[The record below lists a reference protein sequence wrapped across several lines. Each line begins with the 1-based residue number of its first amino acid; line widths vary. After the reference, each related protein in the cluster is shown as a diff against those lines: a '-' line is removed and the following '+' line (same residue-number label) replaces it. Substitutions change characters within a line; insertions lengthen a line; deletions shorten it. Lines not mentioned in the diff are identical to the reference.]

1 MTDIGREGVLWAAL
15 LWLAAIP
22 SLFNFA
28 SFCSLIE
35 YRTGAKTLFI
45 HATEP
50 YSNVVERIRSHSERT
65 ALPIPKDYGEM
76 FEFMGITVAVLV
88 FTTAALATASLKF
101 EGIGLNAARTTAFL
115 GVVFVASWTN
125 IVVEYVEANT
135 LTTGETVELAPCGLI
150 CAGIAA
156 LGSQLILL
164 LGPPGSRP

>member
-1 MTDIGREGVLWAAL
+1 
-15 LWLAAIP
+15 
-22 SLFNFA
+22 
-28 SFCSLIE
+28 
-35 YRTGAKTLFI
+35 
-45 HATEP
+45 
-50 YSNVVERIRSHSERT
+50 
-65 ALPIPKDYGEM
+65 M

-156 LGSQLILL
+156 LGSQLILF
-164 LGPPGSRP
+164 LGPPNSRS